1 MWTVISAK
9 KPFFCFSQPDP
20 KKKTKKGGKADD
32 SDVAYNPLD
41 STLVHPESY
50 HIAEKLIAIEK
61 FELKDVGSAK
71 FIDHFRR
78 VDPKKFVDCF
88 NDEASYERV
97 PQILEAFRLKLASD
111 IRDEKARP
119 TFRRD
124 ILSVDNLNAGMVL
137 SGEVAQSSLAV

>member
-1 MWTVISAK
+1 M
-9 KPFFCFSQPDP
+9 
-20 KKKTKKGGKADD
+20 
-32 SDVAYNPLD
+32 
-41 STLVHPESY
+41 HPESY

-78 VDPKKFVDCF
+78 VDPKKFVDSF
-88 NDEASYERV
+88 NNEASFERV
-97 PQILEAFRLKLASD
+97 PQVLEAFRLKLASD

-137 SGEVAQSSLAV
+137 SGEPVQGSLAVSTPLLSRYPTLSRHPTSLRTRALLAPLFFRLPSPLGSLAP